1 MAQKKYLDSVGLS
14 RFLENIKSKFSEK
27 NHTHTKS
34 QITDFAH
41 THDDR
46 YYTEPEIDEK
56 VSALT
61 DAISNSA
68 DTKVTQTAIT
78 DTSSYTDW
86 RSLPIGLDSDTNED
100 TDPTTVTGNLYTTG
114 NIKAQPSTG
123 TIKATTFKGNLE
135 GNAVTSSLADNAKK
149 LSTPRKLMTK
159 LDAADAASF
168 DGSADV
174 KTIGV
179 TGKLPIVNGGTG
191 ADSISGFKTN
201 IGLNPVTTSGTGAAY
216 TADVNGITSLKA
228 GVNFVM
234 IPHTVST
241 QRNPTLNV
249 NGLGAKLLKMRLSS
263 YTSATTSFKA
273 ANSLAA
279 NKPVRVMYDGAQWV
293 IDGYVYP
300 DAKGLYGAVPVS
312 SGGTGATTAEEA
324 RKNLGITT
332 ANGTMLSQNVDY
344 AEVGEWADDNPS
356 DEDRIGYFVAID
368 NSSAGATMVKATST
382 SDVRGVTVTSPAFS
396 GNCSDDKFD
405 IVTSDATD
413 PDTGET
419 ITKITSKKL
428 KKQYDYV
435 AVMGI
440 VSVID
445 NGTCE
450 INGRCMPTEDGTAV
464 PSPNNMGY
472 QIIDRIDDTHVLIA
486 VSPEADMMVR
496 IRTDVVDLQKNKADA
511 SHNHDGRYY
520 TESEIDSKVASIN
533 SAIADKASSSHTHDD
548 RYYTESEIN
557 SKLATKVNSSTF
569 TSHSGDTTVHI
580 TAAERDAWNTAKT
593 HADSPHAPSNAEA
606 NQNAFSNVK
615 VGDTTIAADSK
626 TDTLTIVAGSNVTIT
641 PDATNDA
648 VTIAAKDTTYSDVT
662 TSAHGLMSA
671 ADKTKLDTV
680 ATGANKT
687 VVDSALSSTSTNPVQ
702 NMVINSAIADK
713 VPNVRTV
720 NGKSLAANI
729 SLTAADVGASAAGHT
744 HDDRYYTESE
754 MNSKLAGKAN
764 SSHTHA
770 ATDITSVNASA
781 ITGIIPAANLP
792 SFVDDVI
799 EGYLSGS
806 KLYKTKNS
814 DGTYATEISGETG
827 KIYVNLNDNK
837 TYRWSGSAFVVI
849 SETIALGETSSTA
862 YRGDR
867 GKVAYDHSQK
877 TGNPHGTTK
886 ADLGLGSVENKS
898 SATIRGELT
907 KANVTTALGYTPPTT
922 NTTYSVGS
930 TTNLGLTK
938 LYTGTGSKTDGTMT
952 QSAITTALNGKANS
966 SHTHNYAGS
975 DGAGGSAN
983 QVKNWGSVAA
993 NVNVGRHIWISDSSE
1008 DMKRVSD
1015 DNFTYNSSTNTVTA
1029 NITGN
1034 AATASAVAW
1043 SNVTSKPNRAGSSS
1057 DGGSATSAVK
1067 LDTSAGSTTQP
1078 VYFSGG
1084 KPVAIPYTLGK
1095 SVPSDA
1101 KFTDTTYGTGSST
1114 TAGLTKLYT
1123 GTGSATDG
1131 TMTQN
1136 AITTALNG
1144 KANNH
1149 SHPYL
1154 PTDGG
1159 TMSGNIAFAAIGD
1172 KAKAAGLSW
1181 SGSTDGASIYY
1192 ETRAADE
1199 GHLVLNMVNDSNV
1212 TIDIAAG
1219 GAVKSYFDYGGTFHG
1234 SVVGNA
1240 SSASSV
1246 PWSGITGKPNL
1257 MQSKSENGYWGM
1269 ANPDGTNSD
1278 WISTSNNGLIPYKSG
1293 GASSLGTDSW
1303 PFANAYI
1310 SNIHGSLDGNAKTA
1324 TTASSANS
1332 VPWSGVTG
1340 KPSSMPASDVYSWA
1354 KQSSKPR
1361 YSVNVSVDSNGNAT
1375 FSVS

>member
-114 NIKAQPSTG
+114 SIKAQPSTG

-279 NKPVRVMYDGAQWV
+279 NKPVHVMYDGTQWV

-312 SGGTGATTAEEA
+312 GGGTGATTAEEA
-324 RKNLGITT
+324 RQNLGITT
-332 ANGTMLSQNVDY
+332 ANGTMLSQNADY
-344 AEVGEWADDNPS
+344 AEVGKWADDNPS

-382 SDVRGVTVTSPAFS
+382 SDVHGVTVVSPAFS

-405 IVTSDATD
+405 IVTSTETD

-450 INGRCMPTEDGTAV
+450 INGRCMPAEDGTAV

-472 QIIDRIDDTHVLIA
+472 QIIDRIDDTHVLVA
-486 VSPEADMMVR
+486 VSPEEDMMVR
-496 IRTDVVDLQKNKADA
+496 IKTDVVDLQKNKADA
-511 SHNHDGRYY
+511 AHNHDGRYY

-533 SAIADKASSSHTHDD
+533 SAIAGKASSSHTHDD

-569 TSHSGDTTVHI
+569 TSHTGDTTVHI
-580 TAAERDAWNTAKT
+580 TAAERDDWNTAKT

-702 NMVINSAIADK
+702 NKIVNSALAEK
-713 VPNVRTV
+713 VPSTRTV

-729 SLTAADVGASAAGHT
+729 SLTASDVGASASGHT

-754 MNSKLAGKAN
+754 INSKLAGKAN
-764 SSHTHA
+764 SSHKHA
-770 ATDITSVNASA
+770 AADITSVNASA

-792 SFVDDVI
+792 SFVDDVL
-799 EGYLSGS
+799 EGYYG
-806 KLYKTKNS
+806 S
-814 DGTYATEISGETG
+814 DGVFYKNYDTSTKKYSDAYTGETG

-837 TYRWSGSAFVVI
+837 NYRWSGSAYVVV

-886 ADLGLGSVENKS
+886 ADLGLGNVENKS

-922 NTTYSVGS
+922 NTTYSTGS
-930 TTNLGLTK
+930 TTYSGTTK
-938 LYTGTGSKTDGTMT
+938 LYTGTGTNTDGTMT
-952 QSAITTALNGKANS
+952 QNAITTALNGKAS
-966 SHTHNYAGS
+966 SGHNHDGVYVPTTEAGTNAAINRLQTGTDTPVDGDYYVSQWAGSASSEAEKARFVRRPVSALWNYIKSKADSVYATKSHSHSYAGS
-975 DGAGGSAN
+975 SSSGGSAN
-983 QVKNWGSVAA
+983 
-993 NVNVGRHIWISDSSE
+993 
-1008 DMKRVSD
+1008 
-1015 DNFTYNSSTNTVTA
+1015 
-1029 NITGN
+1029 
-1034 AATASAVAW
+1034 
-1043 SNVTSKPNRAGSSS
+1043 
-1057 DGGSATSAVK
+1057 SAVK

-1084 KPVAIPYTLGK
+1084 KPVAIPYTIGK
-1095 SVPSDA
+1095 SVPSNA
-1101 KFTDTTYGTGSST
+1101 VFTDTTYGTGSST

-1131 TMTQN
+1131 TMTQS
-1136 AITTALNG
+1136 AITSALSG

-1154 PTDGG
+1154 PTAGG
-1159 TMSGNIAFAAIGD
+1159 TMSGNITFASVGD
-1172 KAKAAGLSW
+1172 KTKAAGLSW
-1181 SGSTDGASIYY
+1181 SGSTNGASIYY

-1199 GHLVLNMVNDSNV
+1199 GHLVLNMIDDSNV
-1212 TIDIAAG
+1212 TVDIAAG
-1219 GAVKSYFDYGGTFHG
+1219 GTVKSYFDYGGTFHG
-1234 SVVGNA
+1234 SVAGNA

-1246 PWSGITGKPNL
+1246 PWSGITGKPSTYTPSSHTHDDRYYTESEIN
-1257 MQSKSENGYWGM
+1257 SKLSGK
-1269 ANPDGTNSD
+1269 AN
-1278 WISTSNNGLIPYKSG
+1278 TSHTHTKSQI
-1293 GASSLGTDSW
+1293 TD
-1303 PFANAYI
+1303 F
-1310 SNIHGSLDGNAKTA
+1310 
-1324 TTASSANS
+1324 
-1332 VPWSGVTG
+1332 
-1340 KPSSMPASDVYSWA
+1340 PSSMPASDVYSWA
-1354 KQSSKPR
+1354 KQSSKPS
-1361 YSVNVSVDSNGNAT
+1361 YKVSVNVDGNGNAT